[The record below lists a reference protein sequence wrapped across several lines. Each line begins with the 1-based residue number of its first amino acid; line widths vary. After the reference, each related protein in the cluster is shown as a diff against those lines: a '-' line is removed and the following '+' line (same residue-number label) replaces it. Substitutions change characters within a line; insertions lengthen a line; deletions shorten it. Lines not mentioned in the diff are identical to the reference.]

1 MSDSYVQKPVG
12 DNHMRSS
19 TGNAVQ
25 NLLVALSVA
34 GLWLIV
40 TAAEPQDGCAR
51 HCFAPVQL
59 RLHSIFSP
67 PALSHRRYSSS
78 NYRYP
83 DEYWTNYRKYA
94 VSIGAVGLF
103 FGLLA
108 LGLARFKPSTADKK
122 LMAVRAHDV
131 SLLQA
136 FAFFFVLWWGVGTG
150 VGTFKAPFFPGPTE
164 TFTSRP
170 VGNGYF
176 SLWTGFIASLLLL
189 GETMSMREGA
199 SSFLNHT
206 GGLFFAAVMLLI
218 ATIKYVDPND
228 GVEFSTATP
237 AEPQTQTTD
246 HIAVFGMASASAT
259 ILITLL
265 MMFADV
271 KEAAV
276 QTLVPILVLLWAAT
290 AGVLTF
296 REGSP
301 FTTLNNGYLASWLG
315 FFMATRMMG
324 LNAGSRIFQILALGV
339 IVLLAGYFPVGS
351 NSVGGGTEMV
361 YENNIV
367 PDDQAYMIAVG
378 ALAGFLALFHYW
390 CSVFKPALLETVLF
404 NVADSPVTVRR
415 AIALFLVPWAAAG
428 AIVGTF
434 AVSGGGLFL
443 APITIPL
450 VGVVGNANGFFAIW
464 LLLIVCIG
472 HLGDEMEE
480 AKAAY
485 ADALS
490 STMFLFLFASTILIG
505 SLLFGD
511 VIQNGDNG
519 SNPGRADFAEYI
531 YGLVI
536 ACVSAAFALYH
547 LVLKAPLPLITK
559 IGTPLLALA
568 WVAAAG
574 VLTFRTAS
582 PSVFTIACNGF
593 FSVYFGLFLSVSLF
607 AKVHLFS
614 SRVEP
619 PVDDVLSAA

>member
-1 MSDSYVQKPVG
+1 MSDSYVHKPVG

-40 TAAEPQDGCAR
+40 TAAEPQDG
-51 HCFAPVQL
+51 
-59 RLHSIFSP
+59 
-67 PALSHRRYSSS
+67 YSSS

-94 VSIGAVGLF
+94 VSVGAVGLF

-108 LGLARFKPSTADKK
+108 LGLARFKPSVADKK
-122 LMAVRAHDV
+122 LMTVRAHDV

-136 FAFFFVLWWGVGTG
+136 FAVFFVLWWGVGTG

-228 GVEFSTATP
+228 GVGFPSAGL
-237 AEPQTQTTD
+237 QTQTTD

-315 FFMATRMMG
+315 FFVATRMMG

-443 APITIPL
+443 APVTFPL
-450 VGVVGNANGFFAIW
+450 IGVVGVVGNANGFFAIW

-519 SNPGRADFAEYI
+519 SNPDRADFAEYI

-582 PSVFTIACNGF
+582 VFTVACNGF